1 LTSSTYNKLSW
12 AGIII
17 TVIGS
22 IFFSTKAVI
31 VKYAFNKTEV
41 DAVSLLAVR
50 MLFSLPFY
58 VGAALFIGNRKGNVK
73 LTGRQWFYIIA
84 LGLFGYYLSSL
95 FDFMG
100 LAYISAGLE
109 RLILFLYPT
118 FVALIN
124 AAVFKEKITKL
135 QKIALLLT
143 YGGIVLAYLGE
154 LTFNMHT
161 PGFFLG
167 SFLVFICSITF
178 AVYIAGSGKLIPMVG
193 ASKFTAYVML
203 ASTLGVF
210 THFFVAG
217 RYEVL
222 GRSGDFIW
230 YGLLLGIIATVIPSF
245 LISFGTKRIGANN
258 VAIISSIGPVSTI
271 LQAHFILGE
280 PVFLAQI
287 IGTIMVVGGVLL
299 IGWRSGRKASS

>member
-1 LTSSTYNKLSW
+1 MKRSISL
-12 AGIII
+12 GILL

-31 VKYAFNKTEV
+31 VKYAFSKTPV

-58 VGAALFIGNRKGNVK
+58 LAAAWLTFRKKDNVK
-73 LTGRQWFYIIA
+73 MTRRQWIIVLS

-100 LAYISAGLE
+100 LKYISAGLE

-118 FVALIN
+118 FVALISV
-124 AAVFKEKITKL
+124 AVFKEKITKL

-143 YGGIVLAYLGE
+143 YGGILLAYIGE
-154 LTFNMHT
+154 LTFNVHT

-167 SFLVFICSITF
+167 SLLIFICSLTF
-178 AVYIAGSGKLIPMVG
+178 AVYVVGSGRMIPVLG
-193 ASKFTAYVML
+193 ATKFTAYVML
-203 ASTLGVF
+203 ASTSGVF
-210 THFFVAG
+210 LNFLLAG
-217 RYEVL
+217 NYTIL
-222 GRSGDFIW
+222 TSGSDFLW

-245 LISFGTKRIGANN
+245 LISFGTKQVGANN

-280 PVFLAQI
+280 HIYTAQI
-287 IGTIMVVGGVLL
+287 IGTLMVVGGVVL
-299 IGWRSGRKASS
+299 IGWKRNTKESR

>member
-1 LTSSTYNKLSW
+1 MNRSISL
-12 AGIII
+12 AGILL

-31 VKYAFNKTEV
+31 VKYAFSKTQV

-58 VGAALFIGNRKGNVK
+58 IGAAWFIFRKKDNVK
-73 LTGRQWFYIIA
+73 MTGRQWLIVLG

-100 LAYISAGLE
+100 LKYISAGLE

-118 FVALIN
+118 FVSLIN

-143 YGGIVLAYLGE
+143 YGGILLAYIGE
-154 LTFNMHT
+154 LTFNVHT

-167 SFLVFICSITF
+167 SLLIFICSLTF
-178 AVYIAGSGKLIPMVG
+178 AVYIVGSGRMIPELG
-193 ASKFTAYVML
+193 ATKFTTYVML

-210 THFFVAG
+210 VHFLVAG
-217 RYEVL
+217 NYTIMNS
-222 GRSGDFIW
+222 GGDFLW

-245 LISFGTKRIGANN
+245 LISFGTKKVGANN

-280 PVFLAQI
+280 PIFIAQI
-287 IGTIMVVGGVLL
+287 IGTLMVVGGVVLV
-299 IGWRSGRKASS
+299 GWKRNIVKERG